1 MVWLQKISKVILGF
15 SSKILDYRNQKLRKR
30 QGHMSR
36 DHETLHNGVTFGLVH
51 SLMRWFVAFLKIK
64 L

>member
-1 MVWLQKISKVILGF
+1 LFWLQKVSKVILGF
-15 SSKILDYRNQKLRKR
+15 SSKILDYRKNLRKR

-36 DHETLHNGVTFGLVH
+36 DHETKHIGVTFSLVH
-51 SLMRWFVAFLKIK
+51 SLMRWFVAFLKSK